1 MKNKLTQL
9 SYSSLKAFMKSPAH
23 FLAYKNKEFVESSSM
38 RLGTAVH
45 SALLEP
51 DKFRAIYDVTDLR
64 KNTKAYKEMV
74 ALNPDKIYLNNSD
87 WRSIQEIKRRFKQNG
102 EASDLLSLCDIR
114 EQEVKGVIKGTPFRG
129 FVDAMS
135 RDGNII
141 LDIKTTQDASP
152 EGFGKSVYNFAY
164 HLQAAIYKEITGAQ
178 QFYIIAIENTSPY
191 NVCIYGLSQ
200 DALDSGYSVMQN
212 GIEKFNLW
220 DGKETGYTNYGIIN
234 LPPWAK

>member
-1 MKNKLTQL
+1 MKDLTQL

-23 FLAYKNKEFVESSSM
+23 FIAYKNNVFTESSSM

-51 DKFRAIYDVTDLR
+51 EKFKSIYDVTDLR

-74 ALNPDKIYLNNSD
+74 AINPDKIYLNNSD
-87 WRSIQEIKRRFKQNG
+87 WRSIQEIKRRFSQNK
-102 EASDLLSLCDIR
+102 EAVDLLFLCSAR
-114 EQEVKGVIKGTPFRG
+114 EQEVKGNINGIPFRG

-135 RDGNII
+135 GNGGVIV
-141 LDIKTTQDASP
+141 DIKTTQDASA

-164 HLQAAIYKEITGAQ
+164 HLQAAIYKELTGAQ
-178 QFYIIAIENTSPY
+178 EFYIIAIENTSPY

-200 DALDSGYSVMQN
+200 EALDSGYSKLHK
-212 GIEKFNLW
+212 GIDDFKGW
-220 DGKETGYTNYGIIN
+220 DGKETGYKNYGILN
-234 LPPWAK
+234 LPRWAK